1 MKENIERYGYTII
14 IGFICFF
21 VIIVS
26 LFFLRDVQN
35 SINEQKSAWNTV
47 ISAPNSY
54 EYFLDGQK
62 KNKNFNIRA
71 VDQESYKIV
80 VDENNVYLTK
90 K

>member
-1 MKENIERYGYTII
+1 MYGYLII

-71 VDQESYKIV
+71 IDQESYNKLQQKTQ
-80 VDENNVYLTK
+80 DLGPEMNVFMK
-90 K
+90 

>member
-1 MKENIERYGYTII
+1 MKENIEMYGYTII

-80 VDENNVYLTK
+80 MDGNNVYLTK